1 MPEQLIVINKAL
13 GGNMVVEYRK
23 DIKHN
28 YMVITEEEQPKE
40 PYCIRMLENQ
50 AITGVLPLQ
59 QHFMDNE
66 TLYYYDITGKQ
77 SMQNLF
83 AKISLSYNQLKQ
95 LISFL
100 LNTMELAYEHLL
112 PEDDFIINP
121 EYIYIDVVTNS
132 PSLCFLSGY
141 RKESRGQMSG
151 LLEYLMNKVDYNN
164 KEAVLLIYQL
174 YAVSK
179 EEGYTFAHLYE
190 VLNKQM
196 KTEPV
201 TKIRTSETGL
211 QTPERIDFEDGLS
224 KTKRPGSIEN
234 NKDSYIDN
242 IPVVM
247 EKLEEEAEV
256 SYYPSTTYILTG
268 ICGLIGL
275 LILILG
281 FTSGIFYNSYSEQI
295 EFSRLIGLIL
305 ILLCAEGY
313 LMRKLWSK
321 ENKLAKIITRSEYID
336 PRQDY
341 KDSVPI
347 KKDNADNI
355 VLRKPHLDITQ
366 LTKREYSLWKEQSD
380 TPEEVSDHEEIN
392 TAPKD
397 EKTVLQEDNNPT
409 CLLSDIEEHTKDSTK
424 ILLKSPDE
432 EQYSSIYIEE
442 FPFFIGK
449 LRKNVDYCLE
459 KNVVSRYHAKLTK
472 EEDKYYITDL
482 NSTNGTFVN
491 ERLLTSYEKKEIIQ
505 GDRIALANLN
515 FEFRLN

>member
-1 MPEQLIVINKAL
+1 
-13 GGNMVVEYRK
+13 MVVEYRK
-23 DIKHN
+23 DLKHN

-50 AITGVLPLQ
+50 ALAGVLPLQ
-59 QHFMDNE
+59 QHFMDNK

-83 AKISLSYNQLKQ
+83 AKITLSYDQLKQ
-95 LISFL
+95 LVSVL
-100 LNTMELAYEHLL
+100 LNTIELAYEHLL
-112 PEDDFIINP
+112 PEDDFIINV
-121 EYIYIDVVTNS
+121 EYIYIDVVTNC
-132 PSLCFLSGY
+132 PSLCFLTGY
-141 RKESRGQMSG
+141 RKDSREQMSG
-151 LLEYLMNKVDYNN
+151 LLEYLMNKVDYND
-164 KEAVLLIYQL
+164 KEAVLLVYRL

-179 EEGYTFAHLYE
+179 EEGYTFAHMKE
-190 VLNKQM
+190 VLHKQM
-196 KTEPV
+196 KVETP
-201 TKIRTSETGL
+201 TKVKASETEI
-211 QTPERIDFEDGLS
+211 QTPERLEYEPGLGKS
-224 KTKRPGSIEN
+224 KGPGSIE
-234 NKDSYIDN
+234 KHKECYIDN

-256 SYYPSTTYILTG
+256 SYYPRTIYILTG

-275 LILILG
+275 LLLILG
-281 FTSGIFYNSYSEQI
+281 FTSGVFYNSYSEQI

-341 KDSVPI
+341 MDSIPI
-347 KKDNADNI
+347 KKDNADNM

-366 LTKREYSLWKEQSD
+366 LTKREYNLWRELNDTSD
-380 TPEEVSDHEEIN
+380 EVSYQEEIK
-392 TAPKD
+392 ASPK
-397 EKTVLQEDNNPT
+397 EEESVIQEDYNPT
-409 CLLSDIEEHTKDSTK
+409 CLLSDVKEQPVDTAK

-432 EQYSSIYIEE
+432 EQYASICIEE

-491 ERLLTSYEKKEIIQ
+491 ERLLTSYEKKEIIN
-505 GDRIALANLN
+505 GDRVALANLN
-515 FEFRLN
+515 FEFCLN